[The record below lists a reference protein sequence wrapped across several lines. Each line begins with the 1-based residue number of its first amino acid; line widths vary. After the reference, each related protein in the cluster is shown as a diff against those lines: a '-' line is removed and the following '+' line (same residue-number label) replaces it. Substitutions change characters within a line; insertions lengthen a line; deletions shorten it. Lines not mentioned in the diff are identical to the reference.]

1 MITKL
6 SISYNDK
13 NRIDLGKCK
22 VNSMMCLSEK
32 LNMTYSCISKVF
44 KIRELI
50 VLSYSVLSTPCLK
63 PCVQFSI

>member
-1 MITKL
+1 MANWKSEYINKIKYLRGKYKFIYLGPKMITKL

-32 LNMTYSCISKVF
+32 LNMTYS
-44 KIRELI
+44 
-50 VLSYSVLSTPCLK
+50 
-63 PCVQFSI
+63 